1 MDIVVVESP
10 AKARTI
16 NKYLGKGYKVLASY
30 GHVRDLPAKDG
41 SVDPEHGFRMKWQV
55 DPKSARHLKAIE
67 EAVEKGDRLI
77 LATDPDREGE
87 AISWHVLDV
96 LKKRRVLKDRSVE
109 RVVFHE
115 ITKRAIE
122 EAIRNPRDIDE
133 KLVEAYL
140 ARRALD
146 YLVGFTLSPVLWRKL
161 PGARSAGR
169 VQSVALRLVCEREV
183 EIERFVPREYW
194 TVEAELLS
202 ASGRLF
208 RARLVRLD
216 GEPLKKF
223 DLDDEA
229 KARRAA
235 ARVADGLFSVE
246 KVDVRPTRRMPPPP
260 FTTSTLQQ
268 EAARKLGF
276 SAKHTMR
283 IAQNLY
289 EGKTVHGETMGLI
302 TYMRTDSVALA
313 AEAVEAI
320 RGLVK
325 SRFGEAYLPGRPH
338 VFKARA
344 KNAQEAHEAIR
355 PTNPTLHPAD
365 VRPFLDE
372 DEARLYE
379 LIWRRAVACQMAP
392 AEIEQTTATLVS
404 AGGEMA
410 LKATGSVIRF
420 DGFLKLYEEGRDEP
434 AGDEDAGDSARGDR
448 LPKLSA
454 GERAEVRRA
463 SPERHVT
470 KPPPRY
476 TEASL
481 VKKLE
486 ELGIGRP
493 STYASILSVLQER
506 SYVRLEKKRF
516 VPEDKGR
523 LVVAFL
529 ESFFDR
535 YVEYDFTARLEEE
548 LDEISRGER
557 DWKAVLN
564 EFWKD
569 FSHRTDEV
577 MKIRTAE
584 ILDRLNQYLAPMIF
598 PPREDGGDPRLCP
611 ECGQGQLSLKVG
623 RYGAFIGCSRYPEC
637 RHTRPFSRAN
647 GADGASAD
655 GTAGEKADG
664 GERLLGHDP
673 DTGAA
678 IRLKSG
684 RFGPY
689 VEREPGEGE
698 TGPSRAS
705 LPRGKAPDEVDLG
718 YALKL
723 LSLPRTIGTHPETG
737 EPVLAGIGRY
747 GPYVQHGRT
756 YANLGDPDEVFEI
769 GMNRALA
776 LLEERER
783 TRRSRGGEI
792 LRELGTHPETGEP
805 LRILAGRYGPY
816 VKHGRVN
823 ASLPKGRAVEDVTL
837 QEALDLLKAREE
849 KMKSGGGRAGKKGAS
864 ARGGA

>member
-10 AKARTI
+10 AKAKTI

-55 DPKSARHLKAIE
+55 DPRSARHLKAIA
-67 EAVEKGDRLI
+67 EAIEKGDRLI

-96 LKKRRVLKDRSVE
+96 LKKRKALKDKPVE

-115 ITKRAIE
+115 ITKRALA
-122 EAIRNPRDIDE
+122 EAIRNPRAIDE

-183 EIERFVPREYW
+183 EIERFVAREYW
-194 TVEAELLS
+194 TVDAELLS
-202 ASGRLF
+202 AAGQLF

-216 GEPLKKF
+216 GDALKKF
-223 DLDDEA
+223 SLDSED

-235 ARVADGLFSVE
+235 ERVAAGLFTVE
-246 KVDVRPTRRMPPPP
+246 RVDVRPTRRMPPPP

-313 AEAVEAI
+313 GEAVDAI

-325 SRFGEAYLPGRPH
+325 SRFGEAYLPARPH

-355 PTNPTLHPAD
+355 PTNPALHPAD
-365 VRPFLDE
+365 VRPFLSD
-372 DEARLYE
+372 DEAKLYE

-410 LKATGSVIRF
+410 LKATGSVVRF

-434 AGDEDAGDSARGDR
+434 ASEEEKTGAGKGDR
-448 LPKLSA
+448 LPKLA
-454 GERAEVRRA
+454 PGERAEVQRA
-463 SPERHVT
+463 LPERHVT

-506 SYVRLEKKRF
+506 NYVRLEKKRF

-535 YVEYDFTARLEEE
+535 YVEYDFTAHLEEE

-557 DWKAVLN
+557 EWKAVLE
-564 EFWKD
+564 EFWRD

-598 PPREDGGDPRLCP
+598 PPRDDGGDPRQCP
-611 ECGQGQLSLKVG
+611 ECGEGRLSLKVG

-637 RHTRPFSRAN
+637 RYTRPFSEAN
-647 GADGASAD
+647 GENGATADGAAA
-655 GTAGEKADG
+655 GTTN

-673 DTGAA
+673 ETGEA

-689 VEREPGEGE
+689 VEREARDGDKKPA
-698 TGPSRAS
+698 RAS
-705 LPRGKAPDEVDLG
+705 LPKGMSPQEIELG
-718 YALKL
+718 DALKL
-723 LSLPRTIGTHPETG
+723 LSLPRTIGTHPESG

-747 GPYVQHGRT
+747 GPYVQHQRT
-756 YANLGDPDEVFEI
+756 YASLGNVDEVFEV

-783 TRRSRGGEI
+783 TRKAKGGEV
-792 LRELGTHPETGEP
+792 LKELGVHPETGEP

-823 ASLPKGRAVEDVTL
+823 ASLPKGRAVEEVTL
-837 QEALDLLKAREE
+837 GEALALLKAREE
-849 KMKSGGGRAGKKGAS
+849 TMKSGKGRRKKAKRTSGRTGS
-864 ARGGA
+864 

>member
-10 AKARTI
+10 AKAKTI
-16 NKYLGKGYKVLASY
+16 NKYLGKDYKVLASY

-55 DPKSARHLKAIE
+55 DPKSAKHLKEIAQAI
-67 EAVEKGDRLI
+67 EKGDRLI

-96 LKKRRVLKDRSVE
+96 LKKRKALKDKPVE

-122 EAIRNPRDIDE
+122 EAIRHPRAIDE

-183 EIERFVPREYW
+183 EIERFEPREYW

-202 ASGRLF
+202 AAGQLF
-208 RARLVRLD
+208 RARLARLD
-216 GEPLKKF
+216 GETLKKF
-223 DLDDEA
+223 DLDSEE
-229 KARRAA
+229 KAHRAA
-235 ARVADGLFSVE
+235 ERVAEGLFTVE
-246 KVDVRPTRRMPPPP
+246 KVDVRPTRRRPPPP

-313 AEAVEAI
+313 GEAVQAI

-325 SRFGEAYLPGRPH
+325 SRFGEAYLPARPN

-355 PTNPTLHPAD
+355 PTNPALHPAD
-365 VRPFLDE
+365 VRAFLSE
-372 DEARLYE
+372 DEAKLYE

-392 AEIEQTTATLVS
+392 AEIEQTAATLVS
-404 AGGEMA
+404 TGGDMA

-420 DGFLKLYEEGRDEP
+420 EGFLKLYEEGRDEP
-434 AGDEDAGDSARGDR
+434 ANENEKADR
-448 LPKLSA
+448 LPKLTP
-454 GERAEVRRA
+454 GERAEVKRA
-463 SPERHVT
+463 IPERHVT

-506 SYVRLEKKRF
+506 NYVRLEKKRF

-535 YVEYDFTARLEEE
+535 YVEYDFTAHLEEE

-557 DWKAVLN
+557 EWKAVLE

-598 PPREDGGDPRLCP
+598 PPREDGSDPRRCP
-611 ECGQGQLSLKVG
+611 ECGEGKLSLKVG

-637 RHTRPFSRAN
+637 RYTRPFSEAN
-647 GADGASAD
+647 GDKDASAEGAED
-655 GTAGEKADG
+655 KAGN

-673 DTGAA
+673 ETGAP

-689 VEREPGEGE
+689 VEREAAGGEE
-698 TGPSRAS
+698 KPARAS
-705 LPRGKAPDEVDLG
+705 LPKGKAVDEVDLG

-723 LSLPRTIGTHPETG
+723 LSLPRRIGTHSETG

-756 YANLGDPDEVFEI
+756 YANLGDVDEVFEV

-783 TRRSRGGEI
+783 TRKAKGGEV
-792 LRELGTHPETGEP
+792 LKELGPHPDTGEP

-816 VKHGRVN
+816 VRHGKVN
-823 ASLPKGRAVEDVTL
+823 ASLPKGRAIEEVTRE
-837 QEALDLLKAREE
+837 EALLLLKAREE
-849 KMKSGGGRAGKKGAS
+849 KMKSGKPSGRSKKAAGRS
-864 ARGGA
+864 RT